1 MMKKKL
7 ARPAAKK
14 ISADKQLRHLRRE
27 IASLD
32 NAFLTVFIHYLKRR
46 ADLARQIGSVKKS
59 ARLPIRD
66 AMVEATVEQRFVT
79 RIGKLLD
86 ESFARQ
92 IARAILASSRRQQK
106 SSKKTSRKRV

>member
-7 ARPAAKK
+7 ARPATKT
-14 ISADKQLRHLRRE
+14 SAGKQLRGLRRE

-32 NAFLTVFIHYLKRR
+32 NAFLDVFIHYLKRR

-59 ARLPIRD
+59 ASLPIRD
-66 AMVEATVEQRFVT
+66 AVIEATVEQRFVT

-86 ESFARQ
+86 ESIARR